1 MREFMNLK
9 VYPYKKM
16 TVYNAAFNSLSDMQM
31 YILSKP
37 KVNDK
42 IFLKQHSIIRR
53 PDFPGDTFDNAVD
66 YLIGGYTGNYDLT
79 LKMQRELEKTVPVK
93 NYRRRQVK
101 AMAGSHPNVPAYVAG
116 VPKTMY
122 RLTRAREKKFV
133 TIWFSLAYSAKTS
146 EQAVTNRGALT
157 LSLIKL
163 LEENDIGVDLK
174 VFSSCYSKDEVFNS
188 EIRLKSPSEP
198 INMKKCFYPMCSVL
212 FLRRIVLR
220 VMESMSFHEESWYPY
235 YGQTLSEDQFRAIF
249 NIPETDIVIS
259 SPLNMGIYG
268 YDINDDSKHFFE
280 KIDLDKYIKLA
291 KVNKSC

>member
-37 KVNDK
+37 KVNDRVF
-42 IFLKQHSIIRR
+42 IRQHSITSR
-53 PDFPGDTFDNAVD
+53 PQFPEDTFDNAVD

-79 LKMQRELEKTVPVK
+79 LKMQKELEKTVPIK

-101 AMAGSHPNVPAYVAG
+101 SMAGSHPNVPAYVAG

-122 RLTRAREKKFV
+122 KLSRAKEKKFI
-133 TIWFSLAYSAKTS
+133 TIWFSLAYSANTS
-146 EQAVTNRGALT
+146 EQEVTNRGALT

-163 LEENDIGVDLK
+163 MEEKDMGVDLK

-188 EIRLKSPSEP
+188 EIRLKLPSEP
-198 INMKKCFYPMCSVL
+198 INMKKCFYPMCSVM

-220 VMESMSFHEESWYPY
+220 VMESMSFHEKNWYPY
-235 YGQTLSEDQFRAIF
+235 YGKPLSEEQFRAIF
-249 NIPETDIVIS
+249 NIPDSDIVIS
-259 SPLNMGIYG
+259 SPQQMGIKG
-268 YDINDDSKHFFE
+268 RDINYDSEHFFK
-280 KIDLDKYIKLA
+280 KIDLEKYITLA
-291 KVNKSC
+291 KVN

>member
-53 PDFPGDTFDNAVD
+53 PDFPEDTFDNAVD
-66 YLIGGYTGNYDLT
+66 YLIGGYTGNYDIT
-79 LKMQRELEKTVPVK
+79 LEMLKEFEKTMPIRT
-93 NYRRRQVK
+93 YRRRQEK
-101 AMAGSHPNVPAYVAG
+101 AMAGSHPNIPAYVAG
-116 VPKTMY
+116 TPKTMY

-133 TIWFSLAYSAKTS
+133 TIWFNLAYSIHTL

-163 LEENDIGVDLK
+163 LEEYGIGVDLK

-198 INMKKCFYPMCSVL
+198 INMKKCFYPMCSVM
-212 FLRRIVLR
+212 FLRRVVLR
-220 VMESMSFHEESWYPY
+220 VMESMSFHEKNWYPY
-235 YGQTLSEDQFRAIF
+235 YGQPLTEDQFRDIF
-249 NIPETDIVIS
+249 NIPDTDIVIS
-259 SPLNMGIYG
+259 SPVQMGIFG
-268 YDINDDSKHFFE
+268 QDINCDSYNFFK

-291 KVNKSC
+291 KVNRSC